1 MGIIKDIFQEHGPE
15 YIARHGAAMP
25 RIHKRV
31 IRAILQCKTEGCG
44 ITMFQC
50 EDCHTSHF
58 FPLSCG
64 NRHCPNCQYHKTR
77 AWLDKQMQNQLP
89 GPHFM
94 VTFTMPGQIRDF
106 LRANQRAAYGAMFT
120 AAAEAIKKLAADPR
134 HIGGDLP
141 GFFGVLHTWG
151 RTLQYH
157 PHIHFIV
164 PGGALNRKDA
174 LWHPAGNSFYLPVK
188 ALSIIFKAKFKDL
201 MNNCQLLQLIPKEA
215 WRPDWNVNCQAVGD
229 SEASMKYLAPY
240 VFRVAISD
248 SRVIKLEDRRV
259 FFRYKK
265 QKSNRTRVMVL
276 DVLEFI
282 RRFLQHVLP
291 KGFMKI
297 RYYGFMNSSCS
308 IDLTT
313 IRDIIISALDLP
325 SQPVPCKRKPP
336 VLPRC
341 PLCQGMLLF
350 RAFFPPPPAYTG
362 LSPG

>member
-1 MGIIKDIFQEHGPE
+1 MGIIKDIFQKFGPE
-15 YIARHGAAMP
+15 YIERHSEAMP
-25 RIHKRV
+25 RLHKKV
-31 IRAILQCKTEGCG
+31 IKAILHCKTAAYG

-50 EDCHTSHF
+50 QECHTTHC

-64 NRHCPNCQYHKTR
+64 NRHCPNCQHLKAR
-77 AWLDKQMQNQLP
+77 AWLDRQLSKQLP

-120 AAAEAIKKLAADPR
+120 AAAEAMKKLAADPK

-164 PGGALNRKDA
+164 PGGALNKEETT
-174 LWHPAGNSFYLPVK
+174 WKPAGNSFYLPVK
-188 ALSIIFKAKFKDL
+188 ALSVIFRAKFKDL
-201 MNNCQLLQLIPKEA
+201 MYRKQLLHHIPAEA
-215 WRPDWNVNCQAVGD
+215 WQQDWNVNCQAVGN

-248 SRVIKLEDRRV
+248 SRVMKVEDRQV
-259 FFRYKK
+259 FIRYKK
-265 QKSNRTRVMVL
+265 HKSNRSRAMKL
-276 DVLEFI
+276 DVMEFI

-297 RYYGFMNSSCS
+297 RYYGFMNSSCTVALDVVRKK
-308 IDLTT
+308 IA
-313 IRDIIISALDLP
+313 SALAIP
-325 SQPVPCKRKPP
+325 TPTVAESQPPS
-336 VLPRC
+336 LPTC
-341 PLCQGMLLF
+341 VHCQGGLLF
-350 RAFFPPPPAYTG
+350 KAFFPPPPAYTG

>member
-1 MGIIKDIFQEHGPE
+1 MGIIKDIFREFGPE
-15 YIARHGAAMP
+15 YMERHSEAMP
-25 RIHKRV
+25 TLHKQV
-31 IRAILQCKTEGCG
+31 ILAILRCKTELCG
-44 ITMFQC
+44 ITLFEC
-50 EDCHTSHF
+50 EACSTRHL

-64 NRHCPNCQYHKTR
+64 NRHCPNCQHLKSR
-77 AWLDKQMQNQLP
+77 AWLDKQQSKRLP

-120 AAAEAIKKLAADPR
+120 AAAEAMKKLVADPK

-164 PGGALNRKDA
+164 PAGAVNREDTSWK
-174 LWHPAGNSFYLPVK
+174 LAGNNFYLPVK
-188 ALSIIFKAKFKDL
+188 ALSVIFRAKFKHR
-201 MNNCQLLQLIPKEA
+201 MYRKKLLDCIPDQV
-215 WRPDWNVNCQAVGD
+215 WQQDWNVNCQAVGN

-248 SRVIKLEDRRV
+248 SRVIKVEDRLV
-259 FFRYKK
+259 FIRYKK
-265 QKSNRTRVMVL
+265 QKSNRSRGMKL
-276 DVLEFI
+276 DVMEFI

-297 RYYGFMNSSCS
+297 RYYGFMNSSCAV
-308 IDLTT
+308 
-313 IRDIIISALDLP
+313 ALDVVSKKIATALAIP
-325 SQPVPCKRKPP
+325 IPTAAKSQPPQ
-336 VLPRC
+336 LPIC
-341 PLCQGMLLF
+341 AHCQGVLLF
-350 RAFFPPPPAYTG
+350 RAFFPPQPAYTG

>member
-1 MGIIKDIFQEHGPE
+1 MGIIKDIIQQYGPE
-15 YIARHGAAMP
+15 YLARFGETMP
-25 RIHKRV
+25 GIHKQV
-31 IRAILQCKTEGCG
+31 MQSILLCKTEAYGT
-44 ITMFQC
+44 TMFQC
-50 EDCHTSHF
+50 EDCHSTHI

-77 AWLDKQMQNQLP
+77 AWLDKQTRNQLP

-94 VTFTMPGQIRDF
+94 VTFTMPGQLRDF
-106 LRANQRAAYGAMFT
+106 LRANQKVAYGAMF
-120 AAAEAIKKLAADPR
+120 AAAAGAIKKLAADPK

-164 PGGALNRKDA
+164 AGGALNSKDTQ
-174 LWHPAGNSFYLPVK
+174 WHPAGNTFYLPVK

-201 MNNCQLLQLIPKEA
+201 MNKRQLLQRIPQEV
-215 WRPDWNVNCQAVGD
+215 WGQNWNVNCQAVGD
-229 SEASMKYLAPY
+229 SEASIKYLAPY

-248 SRVIKLEDRRV
+248 NRVIKIEDRRV

-265 QKSNRTRVMVL
+265 QKSNRQRVMML
-276 DVLEFI
+276 DALEFI

-308 IDLTT
+308 IDLATV
-313 IRDIIISALDLP
+313 REIILSALGLHAP
-325 SQPVPCKRKPP
+325 AVVCTEQPPCRP
-336 VLPRC
+336 VC
-341 PLCQGMLLF
+341 SHCQGVLLF